1 MAYLEK
7 WLRVK
12 KSQIPKSGK
21 GLFTTCAIRKGQR
34 IVEYKGRLHKWKDI
48 KYQDASNGYLLY
60 MTSQAVI
67 DARAS
72 KSFGRYA
79 NDAAGLSRV
88 DGLKNNAEYLYEGKR
103 CYIEA
108 KRFIAAGEEIFVA
121 YGREYWSD
129 RRMELAKMKSH
140 NKKLAS
146 TSKHKKS
153 HAKRVA

>member
-1 MAYLEK
+1 MAYLQK

-21 GLFTTCAIRKGQR
+21 GLFTTCDIKKGQR

-48 KYQDASNGYLLY
+48 KYQDATNGYLLY

-67 DARAS
+67 DGRPS
-72 KSFGRYA
+72 RSFGRYA

-88 DGLKNNAEYLYEGKR
+88 NGLKNNAEYLYEGKR

-129 RRMELAKMKSH
+129 RRMEIGMK
-140 NKKLAS
+140 KV
-146 TSKHKKS
+146 TKS
-153 HAKRVA
+153 

>member
-21 GLFTTCAIRKGQR
+21 GLFTTCDIKKGQR

-48 KYQDASNGYLLY
+48 KFQDASNGYLLY

-67 DARAS
+67 DGRAS
-72 KSFGRYA
+72 KSLGRYA

-88 DGLKNNAEYLYEGKR
+88 DGLKNNAEYLYQGKR
-103 CYIEA
+103 CYIES
-108 KRFIAAGEEIFVA
+108 KRKIKAGEEIFVA

-129 RRMELAKMKSH
+129 RRMEIGMK
-140 NKKLAS
+140 KA
-146 TSKHKKS
+146 TKS
-153 HAKRVA
+153 

>member
-7 WLRVK
+7 
-12 KSQIPKSGK
+12 
-21 GLFTTCAIRKGQR
+21 
-34 IVEYKGRLHKWKDI
+34 LHKWKDI
-48 KYQDASNGYLLY
+48 KFQDASNGYLLY

-88 DGLKNNAEYLYEGKR
+88 EGLKNNAEYLYEGKR

-108 KRFIAAGEEIFVA
+108 KRSIAAGEEIFVA
-121 YGREYWSD
+121 YGREYWSE
-129 RRMELAKMKSH
+129 RRMELAKLKSIVT
-140 NKKLAS
+140 KKPL
-146 TSKHKKS
+146 TSKQKKS
-153 HAKRVA
+153 PTKAGL